1 MRVFI
6 WGLEF
11 SLIVIVLTSCA
22 ATVQDSSATIPKR
35 IIGKDGAPMV
45 LIPAGEFQMGGAY
58 SEERPVHTVNLDAF
72 YIDKYEVTNAQ
83 YKKFLEANPQ
93 WRKDQ
98 IDRKYHNMQYLQD
111 WDEND
116 YPGGKGDY
124 PVAYVSWYAAKAYA
138 EWAGKRLPTE
148 AEWEKAARGGLVGKQ
163 YPRGNRITHDDA
175 NYGGSFGKDFWNG
188 TSPVASFPPNGY
200 GLYDV
205 AGNILEWCADW
216 YDSEYY
222 ARSPK
227 ENPRGPSSGEIRVR
241 RGGSWSGGPGILRVA
256 CRLHEGSDA
265 ALDDTGFRCVQDIKP

>member
-1 MRVFI
+1 
-6 WGLEF
+6 
-11 SLIVIVLTSCA
+11 
-22 ATVQDSSATIPKR
+22 
-35 IIGKDGAPMV
+35 MV

-58 SEERPVHTVNLDAF
+58 SEERPVHTVKLDAF

-116 YPGGKGDY
+116 YPSGKGDY

-148 AEWEKAARGGLVGKQ
+148 AEWEKAARGGLVGKR

-175 NYGGSFGKDFWNG
+175 NYGGTVGKDFWNG
-188 TSPVASFPPNGY
+188 TSPVASFLPNGY
-200 GLYDV
+200 GLYDM

-227 ENPRGPSSGEIRVR
+227 ENPKGPSSGEIRVR
-241 RGGSWSGGPGILRVA
+241 RGGSWSGGPSILRVA

-265 ALDDTGFRCVQDIKP
+265 ALDDTGFRCVQDIRHYWKYWIV